1 MKSILHGFY
10 LVPAALLLAACET
23 TQPGPEQRTYTQVYA
38 NTGAVQ
44 CEGGGARVPDMAQ
57 QMRDEGVAVE
67 MASCG
72 HDGMARTAV
81 CGAPDGSIG
90 VFVIP
95 EADRQRAQE
104 LGFESFDRLPDARV
118 HPCEEQLES
127 KVGSPD
133 PAARK

>member
-1 MKSILHGFY
+1 MRSVLHSLY
-10 LVPAALLLAACET
+10 LLPAVLLLAACET
-23 TQPGPEQRTYTQVYA
+23 TKPGPAQFTYTQVYA
-38 NTGAVQ
+38 NTGSVQ

-57 QMRDEGVAVE
+57 QMRDEGIDVE

-72 HDGMARTAV
+72 HDGLARTAV

-95 EADRQRAQE
+95 LADAQRASE

-118 HPCEEQLES
+118 HPCQEQLDSE
-127 KVGSPD
+127 VGSPD
-133 PAARK
+133 PAA